1 MFNNMIAASTSAQ
14 SSCRQLSRSP
24 ANAEERAADHQT
36 SPAPA
41 FTCACRSRLV
51 FTLIVLEN
59 FCFASMRTLLY
70 DCVLHLNVEVITS
83 VRAPWLTNPG

>member
-36 SPAPA
+36 SVADG
-41 FTCACRSRLV
+41 F